1 MTTPPQ
7 EKSFSSEDSDSVV
20 SIASPDAEIQTPVIN
35 ELIVKTINTQAFIGA
50 FAPMIATAI
59 TPLIQLTVHSCFQ
72 PILTFLKGQQHCIIE
87 QKAEIKSLTET
98 NSELTRVKDLEFG
111 LNGPEQYGRRI
122 SLRFHNVPVDLT
134 ENGDTDSTVVKIC
147 PDMGIIITSDNI
159 KRSHPIG
166 RKTRNNHVHIICR
179 FRNWKIKN
187 KIYHSKKG

>member
-59 TPLIQLTVHSCFQ
+59 TALIQLTVHSCFQ
-72 PILTFLKGQQHCIIE
+72 PILTILKGQQHCIIE

-98 NSELTRVKDLEFG
+98 NSELKRVKDLEFG
-111 LNGPEQYGRRI
+111 LNGP
-122 SLRFHNVPVDLT
+122 N
-134 ENGDTDSTVVKIC
+134 N
-147 PDMGIIITSDNI
+147 MGV
-159 KRSHPIG
+159 G
-166 RKTRNNHVHIICR
+166 
-179 FRNWKIKN
+179 
-187 KIYHSKKG
+187 YL